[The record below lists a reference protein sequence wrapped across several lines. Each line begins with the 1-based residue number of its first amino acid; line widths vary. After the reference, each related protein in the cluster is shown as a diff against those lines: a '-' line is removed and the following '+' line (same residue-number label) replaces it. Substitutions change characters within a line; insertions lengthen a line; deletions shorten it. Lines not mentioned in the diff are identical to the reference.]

1 MTTDLSEHS
10 GNALGHFS
18 SAGIAGDATRS
29 LLFVFDAPALRLPM
43 SDSMG
48 EEGQRE
54 YLKDLFREARQ
65 ELAQFIGCTG
75 IGQAEWIVRHEETTV
90 AREILKTAEEVNADL
105 IVVSTQRR
113 GAVSRMVLGSVAMNV
128 LRVRTH

>member
-1 MTTDLSEHS
+1 
-10 GNALGHFS
+10 
-18 SAGIAGDATRS
+18 
-29 LLFVFDAPALRLPM
+29 M

-128 LRVRTH
+128 LRVRTD